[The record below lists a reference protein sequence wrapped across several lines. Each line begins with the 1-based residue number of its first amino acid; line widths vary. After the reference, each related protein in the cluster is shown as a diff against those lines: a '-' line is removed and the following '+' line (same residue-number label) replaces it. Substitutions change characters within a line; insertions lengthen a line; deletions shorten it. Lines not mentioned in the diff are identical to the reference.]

1 MEVQVIDKM
10 KIEDRLKKYIS
21 EVLEIDKDLVNL
33 DFSSDLKFGDFT
45 SNSALVEAKKREINP
60 IDLAKKIAD
69 YIKEKK
75 DVDVEKVEAAA
86 PGFVNIKL
94 SQSFFSSLL
103 SEIISSEDYG
113 LNNSLGGKNIFV
125 EHTQP
130 NPFKEFHIGH
140 LMNNAIGESLS
151 RIIKKNGAHV
161 KTASYHGDVGLHV
174 AKTIWAFTKRDCEGD
189 WGKAYVIGSKEYEES
204 EDVKKE
210 IIELNKKIY
219 DKSDSLIND
228 LYEKGKTVS
237 FDFFKEMYKRL
248 DSNFDFTF
256 LESETGEVG
265 RKIVLDNI
273 GKVFEESDG
282 AVVYKGEKVGLHTR
296 VFLNSEKLPTYEAK
310 EVGLAKNKKEK
321 FDFDQSITIT
331 GNEQNDFFSVCEVA
345 IGEVF
350 PELKDKL
357 KHIGHGML
365 RLLEGKMS
373 SRTGNIISAR
383 SLIEDVKSK
392 VMEKMEGRDFD
403 NKDKVSEMIAIGAI
417 KFSILK
423 QAIGRDIIFDF
434 DKSLSFEGDS
444 GPYLQYSAVRAQR
457 VIDEA
462 KTAGVVAD
470 FNRKDDDIDN
480 VEKLLLQ
487 FPMVVLRSAREYSP
501 QFIVTYL
508 LNLASSFNSFYAN
521 KRIIDGGDNA
531 KYRLAIVTAFKKVIE
546 EGLYLLAI
554 GVPER
559 M

>member
-1 MEVQVIDKM
+1 M
-10 KIEDRLKKYIS
+10 KIEDKLKQYIA
-21 EVLEIDKDLVNL
+21 EVAEIDKNLINL
-33 DFSSDLKFGDFT
+33 DFPSDLKFGDFT
-45 SNSALVEAKKREINP
+45 SNIALIEGKKRGINP
-60 IDLAKKIAD
+60 VDFAKKIAD
-69 YIKEKK
+69 FIKEKQ
-75 DVDVEKVEAAA
+75 DVDIENVEAVS

-94 SQSFFSSLL
+94 SQSFFANLL
-103 SEIISSEDYG
+103 SEIISG
-113 LNNSLGGKNIFV
+113 LNYGSNNNLEGKNIFV

-140 LMNNAIGESLS
+140 LMNNAIGESLA
-151 RIIKKNGAHV
+151 RIIKESGAEV

-174 AKTIWAFTKRDCEGD
+174 AKTIWAFSKGESDGD
-189 WGKAYVIGSKEYEES
+189 WGKAYVIGSKAYEES
-204 EDVKKE
+204 DEIKKE

-219 DKSDSLIND
+219 DKSDSLINE
-228 LYEKGKTVS
+228 LYEKGKTAS
-237 FDFFKEMYKRL
+237 FGFFKEMYKRL

-310 EVGLAKNKKEK
+310 EVGLAKTKKEK
-321 FDFDQSITIT
+321 FNFDQSITIT
-331 GNEQNDFFSVCEVA
+331 GNEQNDFFSVCEAA

-365 RLLEGKMS
+365 RLPEGKMS
-373 SRTGNIISAR
+373 SRTGNIISAQ

-392 VMEKMEGRDFD
+392 VVEKMEGRDFE
-403 NKDKVSEMIAIGAI
+403 NKNEVAEAIAVGAI

-423 QAIGRDIIFDF
+423 QAIGKDIIFDF

-462 KTAGVVAD
+462 NAIGLSVNFD
-470 FNRKDDDIDN
+470 RKEGEVDN
-480 VEKLLLQ
+480 VERLLLQ
-487 FPMVVLRSAREYSP
+487 MPLVVSRASKEYAP
-501 QFIVTYL
+501 QYIVTYL
-508 LNLASSFNSFYAN
+508 LNLASAFNSFYAN
-521 KRIIDGGDNA
+521 KRVIDGGESA
-531 KYRLAIVTAFKKVIE
+531 RYRLSVVSAFKKVIE
-546 EGLYLLAI
+546 EGLSLLAI
-554 GVPER
+554 KIPER